1 MLLSNQQ
8 LNNKLT
14 RGFVSVRMCNS
25 DINIS
30 HLRLEFVG
38 PFAGFNENLAAKS
51 LVIFGKQRST
61 SLRALVFSLT
71 RDLIIFNKCV

>member
-14 RGFVSVRMCNS
+14 RGLVSVRMCNS

-38 PFAGFNENLAAKS
+38 PVAGFNENLAAK
-51 LVIFGKQRST
+51 
-61 SLRALVFSLT
+61 
-71 RDLIIFNKCV
+71 